1 MEAIDEALI
10 ETRCAGQGET
20 GEQAPMQTKSHY
32 YNGNQNRG
40 AKDSA
45 NPPSAPRERFI
56 AAKTRPPA
64 NNAIASEVAA
74 PAA

>member
-45 NPPSAPRERFI
+45 NPLLGPER
-56 AAKTRPPA
+56 ALHSGKDTATGK
-64 NNAIASEVAA
+64 
-74 PAA
+74 